1 MLVQNT
7 QTKPQTKRPIGPQ
20 QMQLLNYSKSL
31 LNPFSN
37 TVPQPKIYDG
47 KTLRSAGVR
56 FRSTGE
62 LTVHSGITYLV
73 LAPALTKPLTWYGL
87 NDVGVWAVN
96 IPTDTTDHVNSPA
109 QRGVIEKIRTVGLG
123 LKLNL
128 MNSADQNEG
137 YWEAA
142 RFSTN
147 HEDFELVGAI
157 DGSIRHKDLTINVPI
172 ELSNEP
178 SYQRGKLKDIHQ
190 YMFRIN
196 SNNTEHNFG
205 KISETETL
213 TQLLDEDW
221 DMIIIKIHGRVEV
234 GSPSVLNYEVVNNQ
248 EVVYKSG
255 TAIARLMTPSPFVPQ
270 TPRLMGA
277 IKIGLP
283 ALKVE

>member
-1 MLVQNT
+1 MSAPNNQQAKVS
-7 QTKPQTKRPIGPQ
+7 PQ
-20 QMQLLNYSKSL
+20 LAAYSKGL
-31 LNPFSN
+31 LDPFQS

-62 LTVHSGITYLV
+62 LTCHSGITYIV
-73 LAPALTKPLTWYGL
+73 LAPALTGPMTWYGL
-87 NDVGVWAVN
+87 NDATPPVWTANLHQDTIEHVGTAADRA
-96 IPTDTTDHVNSPA
+96 IID
-109 QRGVIEKIRTVGLG
+109 KIRTVGVG

-147 HEDFELVGAI
+147 HEDFQLVGDTTART
-157 DGSIRHKDLTINVPI
+157 RHTNLAANVPL

-178 SYQRGKLKDIHQ
+178 TYQRGKLKDIHQ
-190 YMFRIN
+190 YMFRLN
-196 SNNTEHNFG
+196 SNNTDHNFG
-205 KISETETL
+205 KLSETETL
-213 TQLLDEDW
+213 SQVLDEDW
-221 DMIIIKIHGRVEV
+221 DMIVIKIHGRVEA
-234 GSPSVLNYEVVNNQ
+234 GSPSVLNYEIVNNQ

-255 TAIARLMTPSPFVPQ
+255 TAISRLMTPSPFVPQ

-277 IKIGLP
+277 IKIGAP
-283 ALKVE
+283 GLKIA